1 MNAAAWLAR
10 AAGIGHEMAS
20 RIDRAEWHWERPT
33 VLVVGLIL
41 LVPVSWWIVRRHRE
55 RMPWLSRR

>member
-41 LVPVSWWIVRRHRE
+41 LVPVSCWEGSCW
-55 RMPWLSRR
+55 